1 MSLEEIS
8 HLLYQIKLADQKI
21 VQIFEENI
29 GISLTRYEIMMRLKE
44 ENPLLQSSLQEK
56 LQIDQGA
63 VTRHLKVLEANG
75 YVSRQR
81 NPQNNREVYVALT
94 EKAQKKIEHCEME
107 HKDTGSVLSP
117 AFSDVEMKQF
127 LTLLDKL
134 NTQLCNIT
142 TETKEVNNNGT
153 KK

>member
-1 MSLEEIS
+1 M
-8 HLLYQIKLADQKI
+8 
-21 VQIFEENI
+21 
-29 GISLTRYEIMMRLKE
+29 
-44 ENPLLQSSLQEK
+44 QEK

-94 EKAQKKIEHCEME
+94 EKAQQKIEHCEMD

-117 AFSDVEMKQF
+117 AFSDAEMKQF

>member
-1 MSLEEIS
+1 
-8 HLLYQIKLADQKI
+8 
-21 VQIFEENI
+21 
-29 GISLTRYEIMMRLKE
+29 MRLKE

-94 EKAQKKIEHCEME
+94 EKPRRKSSIVKWTIKIQVPCYPR
-107 HKDTGSVLSP
+107 LS
-117 AFSDVEMKQF
+117 AM
-127 LTLLDKL
+127 
-134 NTQLCNIT
+134 
-142 TETKEVNNNGT
+142 
-153 KK
+153 